1 MCFSAGASFTA
12 GAVIS
17 AIGVATVI
25 KVRKP
30 SQKLFAVIPFIFGIQ
45 QLTEGCIWLTLQ
57 NPGHLTIQKISM
69 YIFLIM
75 ADVLWPVMIPG
86 SLLLMEEN
94 VKRRKALRIFLIAGA
109 VLSSYYAICLI
120 IFKVKPE
127 ILNCHINYGGA
138 FIPSLMIPAFLLYQV
153 VTLIPLFISGV
164 KGMRWL
170 GVLMFLAVVVTV
182 IFYVKNVTSVWC
194 LFAAIISVVIYRM
207 VAVSKDTGSSKLS
220 I

>member
-1 MCFSAGASFTA
+1 
-12 GAVIS
+12 
-17 AIGVATVI
+17 
-25 KVRKP
+25 
-30 SQKLFAVIPFIFGIQ
+30 
-45 QLTEGCIWLTLQ
+45 
-57 NPGHLTIQKISM
+57 
-69 YIFLIM
+69 
-75 ADVLWPVMIPG
+75 MIPG

-120 IFKVKPE
+120 IFKVTPK

-194 LFAAIISVVIYRM
+194 FFAAIISVVIYRM
-207 VAVSKDTGSSKLS
+207 IRHDPPPKGGLMQ
-220 I
+220 

>member
-12 GAVIS
+12 GVVIS
-17 AIGVATVI
+17 IVGVATVI

-30 SQKLFAVIPFIFGIQ
+30 SHKLFAIIPIIFGIQ
-45 QLTEGCIWLTLQ
+45 QFAEGLLWLTLQ
-57 NPGHLTIQKISM
+57 NPDHLAIQKISM
-69 YIFLIM
+69 YIFLIT

-94 VKRRKALRIFLIAGA
+94 VKKRKALKIFLIAGG

-120 IFKVKPE
+120 NFKVTPE
-127 ILNCHINYGGA
+127 ILNCHINYGSA
-138 FIPSLMIPAFLLYQV
+138 FIPSLMIPAFLLYQI

-170 GVLMFLAVVVTV
+170 GILMFLAVVVTV
-182 IFYVKNVTSVWC
+182 IFYVENVTSVWC
-194 LFAAIISVVIYRM
+194 FFAAIISIVIYRM
-207 VAVSKDTGSSKLS
+207 VAVSKDSGRT
-220 I
+220 

>member
-1 MCFSAGASFTA
+1 
-12 GAVIS
+12 
-17 AIGVATVI
+17 
-25 KVRKP
+25 
-30 SQKLFAVIPFIFGIQ
+30 
-45 QLTEGCIWLTLQ
+45 
-57 NPGHLTIQKISM
+57 
-69 YIFLIM
+69 
-75 ADVLWPVMIPG
+75 MIPG

-94 VKRRKALRIFLIAGA
+94 QKKGKILRIFLIAGT

-120 IFKVKPE
+120 YFKVSPE

-138 FIPSLMIPAFLLYQV
+138 FIPSLMIPAFLLYQI

-194 LFAAIISVVIYRM
+194 FFAAVISMVIYRM
-207 VAVSKDTGSSKLS
+207 ITRAPGHPPAGR
-220 I
+220 